1 MLLFSAFVVALV
13 GTMALIPPLMRVA
26 ERLSVMDLPDERK
39 VHSGAI
45 PRIGG
50 IAMMVGVILP
60 MLLWLPSYTIST
72 TVLFALVVLLIFGAW
87 DDSRNLDYRLKFLGQ
102 FAAVFIVVFVG
113 DVKFAIFPFAGLDPV
128 SDLLSIPV
136 TILFLVGTTNAV
148 NLSDGLDGLAAGVS
162 LLSLCAIALLAYLGD
177 GQDIVLV
184 CFAVAGAIFG
194 FLRYNTFPARI
205 FMGDTGSQF
214 LGFMVGVLS
223 VVLTQKSN
231 TALNPAIPLFLV
243 GLPVI
248 DTIFVMVK
256 RLKEGR
262 SPFSPDKNHVHHRIM
277 ALGMAHYETVAVI
290 YLTQIGFVVS
300 AILLRY
306 QSDLMVM
313 ACYLVLSGALLGA
326 LLFAKERQWGAR
338 SSRLSSYVDR
348 VAKSVRVHQFSIK
361 AIQCGVA
368 LYLVLGCAMCAQVP
382 TDLKITALLLLILLL
397 ARLVWAEKLRFL
409 PLRLLVFPTIAFA
422 VYLMHNDARTLEVI
436 PLELRTGLLVAL
448 LLLMLFVI
456 RYTKND
462 SFQTTPTDLLVIAV
476 AGGVGVLYER
486 HIVDVALIPVLV
498 SIVILFY
505 AAELVMRQMKS
516 RWNCFTLA
524 MVVVLVLLSVRLIV

>member
-1 MLLFSAFVVALV
+1 MLLFSAFIVALV
-13 GTMALIPPLMRVA
+13 GTMVLIPPLMRVA

-50 IAMMVGVILP
+50 IAMMVGVMLP
-60 MLLWLPSYTIST
+60 ILLWLPVDRILTG
-72 TVLFALVVLLIFGAW
+72 VLLALVVLLLFGAW
-87 DDSRNLDYRLKFLGQ
+87 DDSRDLDYRVKFLGQ
-102 FAAVFIVVFVG
+102 FMAVLLVVIVG
-113 DVKFAIFPFAGLDPV
+113 DVKFAVFPFAGLDPV

-136 TILFLVGTTNAV
+136 TVLFLVGTTNAV

-177 GQDIVLV
+177 GQDIVLI

-194 FLRYNTFPARI
+194 FLRYNTYPARA

-214 LGFMVGVLS
+214 LGFMLGVLS

-243 GLPVI
+243 GLPII

-256 RLKEGR
+256 RLSEGR
-262 SPFSPDKNHVHHRIM
+262 SPFSPDKNHIHHRIL
-277 ALGMAHYETVAVI
+277 ALGMAHYETVVII
-290 YLTQIGFVVS
+290 YLTQIGFVIS

-306 QSDLMVM
+306 QSDLLVL

-326 LLFAKERQWGAR
+326 LLFAKERQWNAQD
-338 SSRLSSYVDR
+338 SRLSNYMNR
-348 VAKSVRVHQFSIK
+348 LTNSVRAQHYSII

-368 LYLVLGCAMCAQVP
+368 LYLVLGCTVCAEVP
-382 TDLKITALLLLILLL
+382 ADLRISALFLLIVLF
-397 ARLVWAEKLRFL
+397 ARLVWADKLRFV

-422 VYLMHNDARTLEVI
+422 VYLIHNDARALEII
-436 PLELRTGLLVAL
+436 PIELRAGLLVAL
-448 LLLMLFVI
+448 LLLMLFAV

-462 SFQTTPTDLLVIAV
+462 SFETTPTDLLVIAL

-486 HIVDVALIPVLV
+486 QIVDVALIPVMV
-498 SIVILFY
+498 GIVILFY

-516 RWNCFTLA
+516 CWNCFTVGMVAVLA
-524 MVVVLVLLSVRLIV
+524 LLSVRLIV